1 MTSRACLAVS
11 AFTPVTPSQDGPAH
25 ASKSWASVRSANSR
39 AHCMTMRESANRKGL
54 RQRSPEHFG
63 GWHMPCGVCRTVGVI
78 ATGHVVVS

>member
-1 MTSRACLAVS
+1 
-11 AFTPVTPSQDGPAH
+11 
-25 ASKSWASVRSANSR
+25 
-39 AHCMTMRESANRKGL
+39 MTMRESANRKGL